1 MSKKEWEASLDQG
14 QAPRTRNRS
23 ASATRSLAK
32 GDTWPQ
38 GKAINPPSNRLE
50 DQLT

>member
-1 MSKKEWEASLDQG
+1 MSKKEWEASLD
-14 QAPRTRNRS
+14 PNRS

-38 GKAINPPSNRLE
+38 GKAITAPPPPSNRLK